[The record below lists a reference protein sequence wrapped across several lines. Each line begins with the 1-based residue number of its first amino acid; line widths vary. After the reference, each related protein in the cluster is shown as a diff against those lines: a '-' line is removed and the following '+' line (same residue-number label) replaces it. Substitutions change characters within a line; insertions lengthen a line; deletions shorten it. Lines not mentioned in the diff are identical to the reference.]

1 MTAPS
6 TGRDYPRPVTTDRPR
21 RRGADQPRLLDVA
34 ARAEVSLGTV
44 SNVLNHPH
52 RVAPATRQRVLDV
65 ITQLGFSRN
74 SMASALARGDTRTLG
89 LVVIDLGNSM
99 FVDVAR
105 GAQHGARE
113 EGYYLQLA
121 TADNDA
127 ALFDAHM
134 RVLNEARASG
144 MLVAPLEGMRDSID
158 RSRRAGCPVV
168 VLNHEAPDY
177 DACRVLVDNVR
188 VGRLAAQHL
197 VSLGRRHIAFVY
209 ARPQLQPVARR
220 LDGVRQAVAATG
232 GAVRLTEVQV
242 DTLEPESG
250 SAVGARI
257 ASLPPGERPDAV
269 LAVTDVLAMAVL
281 NEVVGAGFSVPDD
294 VAIMGCDHNS
304 ATWGGTVALSS
315 VTMEGGTMGAEGV
328 RLLLR
333 ELEQDP
339 AEHTHTTVILQPRV
353 VPRESTVGR
362 VAPARPGSLAS
373 PSGSAAAGSAASGS
387 SVSASSASAS
397 LASGSPVPHPSTS
410 PESPPGPTSDGE

>member
-1 MTAPS
+1 MTARPA
-6 TGRDYPRPVTTDRPR
+6 GRDRPRPSGTDRPR

-65 ITQLGFSRN
+65 IAQLGFSRN

-105 GAQHGARE
+105 GAQRGARG

-121 TADNDA
+121 TADDDRD
-127 ALFDAHM
+127 LFDAHM

-144 MLVAPLEGMRDSID
+144 MLIAPLDGMHESIE

-168 VLNHEAPDY
+168 VLNHEAPDL

-188 VGRLAAQHL
+188 VGQLAAEHL
-197 VSLGRRHIAFVY
+197 ISLGRRHLAFVH
-209 ARPQLQPVARR
+209 ARTELQPVARR
-220 LDGVRQAVAATG
+220 LDGVRQAVAAAG
-232 GAVRLTEVQV
+232 GAVRLTELEVA
-242 DTLEPESG
+242 TLEPESG
-250 SAVGARI
+250 SEAGAHL

-281 NEVVGAGFSVPDD
+281 NEVVAAGFRVPDD
-294 VAIMGCDHNS
+294 VAVMGCDHNS

-315 VTMEGGTMGAEGV
+315 VTMEGSTMGAEGV

-339 AEHTHTTVILQPRV
+339 AEHTHTTVVLQPRV

-362 VAPARPGSLAS
+362 VDVVRRP
-373 PSGSAAAGSAASGS
+373 P
-387 SVSASSASAS
+387 
-397 LASGSPVPHPSTS
+397 
-410 PESPPGPTSDGE
+410 